1 MPSAVRLLKSLA
13 QRSHLVVSLLM
24 AAAVLLAPQQQARAA
39 DDEAEGR
46 RRFQHGQELFLQARY
61 LEAAQEFEAGYAVA
75 PRNGFLIN
83 IAHSYRR
90 AGELAKAKR
99 YYEKLLE
106 VEPNT
111 PQRPEVEGHIRSID
125 DALALSGLEVPKPPP
140 KKSPVPDPD
149 EAFRR
154 RVAAESELE
163 RSAGSASAKEDEGG
177 SVFGKAWFWAL
188 VLSAAAVGTVLAVTM
203 SGSGGDCNATQCV
216 RELP

>member
-1 MPSAVRLLKSLA
+1 MPSAVPLLKFMPQRSFVIMRLLVALG
-13 QRSHLVVSLLM
+13 SLLG
-24 AAAVLLAPQQQARAA
+24 LAPTANAA

-75 PRNGFLIN
+75 PRNAFLIN

-90 AGELAKAKR
+90 AGELAKAKK

-106 VEPNT
+106 LEPNT
-111 PQRPEVEGHIRSID
+111 PQRSEVEGHIRSID
-125 DALALSGLEVPKPPP
+125 DALALQGLEVPKPPP
-140 KKSPVPDPD
+140 KKSPVPNPD

-163 RSAGSASAKEDEGG
+163 QPARAHSSENEGG

-188 VLSAAAVGTVLAVTM
+188 VISVVAAGAVVAVTM
-203 SGSGGDCNATQCV
+203 SGSEQTCNATKCV
-216 RELP
+216 TELP